1 MALSGDVSSTAD
13 ASTWSS
19 LGEPRGYKQVEE
31 EEKKGKA
38 MNRKGG
44 AGRSRLEIYTLQY
57 VQDVEGLCE
66 AQHMLQPWGDPRSC
80 QGPGVGGHLT
90 Q

>member
-57 VQDVEGLCE
+57 VQDVEGLNTCSNLAE
-66 AQHMLQPWGDPRSC
+66 TLAVAKALLWE
-80 QGPGVGGHLT
+80 VI
-90 Q
+90 